1 MIETVVSMG
10 LAVDEAMEIRKNHLA
25 PKVLTGKEKRICILE
40 RMEMSLKDN
49 MSAMKLLEESMRIH
63 HV

>member
-25 PKVLTGKEKRICILE
+25 PKVLTGKEKRICIVTGTHG
-40 RMEMSLKDN
+40 D
-49 MSAMKLLEESMRIH
+49 A
-63 HV
+63 

>member
-25 PKVLTGKEKRICILE
+25 PKVLTGKEKRICIVTGTHGCVSGDKSTRCGLYDK
-40 RMEMSLKDN
+40 RCSN
-49 MSAMKLLEESMRIH
+49 
-63 HV
+63 V